1 MNLTDYAKQNGLVPV
16 GTRPNP
22 FAYIKSSIQRRAF
35 AFALARYALLASTAR
50 SKLGVIWIVL
60 TPTLQVALYGLI
72 FGLVLGDTRPDNFV
86 AFLIIGVVV
95 FQFISGSF
103 VDGTKSITSNAS
115 LVRSMDFPRILL
127 PFATTFSQLG
137 RFLGVLPLALLALI
151 IIGERPDLDW
161 FGIIPVVILI
171 LVFAF
176 GLSMLSARLTTDFS
190 DLSQLIPFLNR
201 LLFYSS
207 GVFFSI
213 EKLINAYGFLEFLRW
228 ANPISVYLELARG
241 AVVTGYESTMT
252 DWLTGVIWAV
262 GMLSTGFIFFWLAEE
277 KYGRVN

>member
-1 MNLTDYAKQNGLVPV
+1 MDLREYAIENGLSPV
-16 GTRPNP
+16 GKRPNP
-22 FAYIKSSIQRRAF
+22 FSYLKLFVQRRGF
-35 AFALARYALLASTAR
+35 AFALARFSLLASTAR
-50 SKLGVIWIVL
+50 SRLGIVWIVL

-72 FGLVLGDTRPDNFV
+72 FGLVLGDSRPENFV

-137 RFLGVLPLALLALI
+137 RFLGVLPLALLALVL
-151 IIGERPDLDW
+151 IGERPDLDW
-161 FGIIPVVILI
+161 LGIIPVVLLVLI
-171 LVFAF
+171 FSF

-213 EKLINAYGFLEFLRW
+213 EKLISAYSFLEFLRW

-241 AVVTGYESTMT
+241 AVVSGYASTGIE
-252 DWLTGVIWAV
+252 WLTGALWAF

>member
-1 MNLTDYAKQNGLVPV
+1 MGLREYAIENGLSPV
-16 GTRPNP
+16 GKRPNP
-22 FAYIKSSIQRRAF
+22 FSYLKLFVQRRGF
-35 AFALARYALLASTAR
+35 AFALARFSLLASTAR
-50 SKLGVIWIVL
+50 SRLGIVWIVL

-72 FGLVLGDTRPDNFV
+72 FGLVLGDSRPENFV

-137 RFLGVLPLALLALI
+137 RFLGVLPLALLALVL
-151 IIGERPDLDW
+151 IGERPDLDW
-161 FGIIPVVILI
+161 LGIIPVVLLVLI
-171 LVFAF
+171 FSF

-213 EKLINAYGFLEFLRW
+213 EKLISAYSFLEFLRW

-241 AVVTGYESTMT
+241 AVVSGYASTGIE
-252 DWLTGVIWAV
+252 WLTGALWAF

-277 KYGRVN
+277 RYGRVN

>member
-1 MNLTDYAKQNGLVPV
+1 MDLKEYAIENGLSPV
-16 GTRPNP
+16 GKRPNP
-22 FAYIKSSIQRRAF
+22 FSYLRLFIQRRGF
-35 AFALARYALLASTAR
+35 AFALARFSLLASTAR
-50 SKLGVIWIVL
+50 SRLGIIWIVL

-72 FGLVLGDTRPDNFV
+72 FGLVLGDSRPENFV

-127 PFATTFSQLG
+127 PFATTFSQFG

-151 IIGERPDLDW
+151 LIGERPDLDW
-161 FGIIPVVILI
+161 LGIIPVVILV
-171 LVFAF
+171 LVFSF

-213 EKLINAYGFLEFLRW
+213 EKLISAYSFLEFLRW

-241 AVVTGYESTMT
+241 AVVSGYESTGIE
-252 DWLTGVIWAV
+252 WLTGVLWAV

>member
-1 MNLTDYAKQNGLVPV
+1 MDLREYAIENGLSPV
-16 GTRPNP
+16 GKRPNP
-22 FAYIKSSIQRRAF
+22 FSYLKLFVQRRGF
-35 AFALARYALLASTAR
+35 AFALARFSLLASTAR
-50 SKLGVIWIVL
+50 SRLGIVWIVL

-72 FGLVLGDTRPDNFV
+72 FGLVLGDSRPENFV

-137 RFLGVLPLALLALI
+137 RFLGILPLALLALI
-151 IIGERPDLDW
+151 LIGERPDLDW
-161 FGIIPVVILI
+161 LGIIPVVLLVLI
-171 LVFAF
+171 FSF

-213 EKLINAYGFLEFLRW
+213 EKLISAYSFLEFLRW

-241 AVVTGYESTMT
+241 AVVSGYASTGIE
-252 DWLTGVIWAV
+252 WLTGALWAF